1 MKTWE
6 IDGRA
11 GSQKEYAKRQIARSE
26 ALLKEY
32 GTCDLAAIEKIEAKR
47 KLKLKSRE
55 EKNNEHGKDR
65 RSHQE
70 DHGGSE

>member
-11 GSQKEYAKRQIARSE
+11 GSQKEYAKTHIARTA

-32 GTCDLAAIEKIEAKR
+32 GTADLAAIEKIKR
-47 KLKLKSRE
+47 ARKDKLSKR
-55 EKNNEHGKDR
+55 NV
-65 RSHQE
+65 
-70 DHGGSE
+70 